1 MSQKK
6 NSESARA
13 NAVKREL
20 SIAIR
25 VLENKLVTGELPR
38 ALEQSLKATI
48 EYLKG
53 LREEL

>member
-25 VLENKLVTGELPR
+25 VLENKLVTGEQPR
-38 ALEQSLKATI
+38 ELEQSLKVTI

>member
-25 VLENKLVTGELPR
+25 VLENKLATVEQPR

>member
-25 VLENKLVTGELPR
+25 VLENKLATGEQPR
-38 ALEQSLKATI
+38 ELEQSLKVTI

>member
-25 VLENKLVTGELPR
+25 VLENKLATCEQPR
-38 ALEQSLKATI
+38 ALAQSLKIAI

>member
-25 VLENKLVTGELPR
+25 VLENKLATGELPR
-38 ALEQSLKATI
+38 ALEQSLKVTI